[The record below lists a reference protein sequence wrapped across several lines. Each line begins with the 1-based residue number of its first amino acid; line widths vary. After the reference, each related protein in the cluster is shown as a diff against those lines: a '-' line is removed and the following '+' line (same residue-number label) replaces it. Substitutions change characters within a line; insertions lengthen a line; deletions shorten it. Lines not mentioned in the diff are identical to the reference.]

1 MANKVIHTENAPKAI
16 GPYSQA
22 ILAGNTLYISGQIP
36 VDPATEKVVE
46 GGVKEQTEQVLKNV
60 QSILKEAGFSLTD
73 VVKSTCLLSTM
84 DDFAGMNEVYA
95 KYYTENHP
103 ARVAYA
109 VQKLPLGVLVEID
122 AIAVK

>member
-1 MANKVIHTENAPKAI
+1 MANKVINTENAPKAI

-22 ILAGNTLYISGQIP
+22 ILAGNTLYISGQLP
-36 VDPATEKVVE
+36 VDPATGKVVE
-46 GGVKEQTEQVLKNV
+46 GGVKEQTEQALKNI
-60 QSILKEAGFSLTD
+60 QSILKEAGFCLTD
-73 VVKSTCLLSTM
+73 VVKSTCLLSSM
-84 DDFAGMNEVYA
+84 DDFSGMNEVYA
-95 KYYTENHP
+95 KYYVANPP